1 MRYVMC
7 YKCYT
12 VSRWPSLLDPV
23 REVAD
28 EVEEEI
34 SLRNA
39 DHLVRNLHK
48 QTEALTR
55 PQIQSLCYILTEVLG
70 PGGRVHFKRLQ
81 VVRFRI

>member
-1 MRYVMC
+1 MSV
-7 YKCYT
+7 T
-12 VSRWPSLLDPV
+12 VSRGSSLLDPV

-48 QTEALTR
+48 QTEALT
-55 PQIQSLCYILTEVLG
+55 
-70 PGGRVHFKRLQ
+70 
-81 VVRFRI
+81 